1 MQDFLVFVNGRNA
14 LFCFDLLNGR
24 YLGVNGKIH
33 KKRGCQMTASFW
45 KLEYFLFDNTFGK
58 YRNRI
63 FNYFNNPAF

>member
-33 KKRGCQMTASFW
+33 KKRGCQKTASF
-45 KLEYFLFDNTFGK
+45 LEI
-58 YRNRI
+58 RI
-63 FNYFNNPAF
+63 FFIR